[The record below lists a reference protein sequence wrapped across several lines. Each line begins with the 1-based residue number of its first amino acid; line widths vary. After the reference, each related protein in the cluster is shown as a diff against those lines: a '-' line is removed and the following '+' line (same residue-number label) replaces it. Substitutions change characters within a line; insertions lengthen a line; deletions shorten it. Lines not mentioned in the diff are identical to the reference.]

1 MATSPIS
8 SRPRSTDRITTVP
21 ESSFSPTIR
30 AARASLRANSA
41 RRQQNIQMLR
51 QHIGRPDFYEQMAR
65 VDPAAAGEW
74 RRMVGMQAQFQRGE
88 ARYDRTTRTYSES
101 MRESLHRA
109 AIELYRRQGAGD
121 VFHHFIGIHP
131 ALFNA
136 NGAFTGSSLGR
147 TAAGALSLT
156 SPVMRAMASRTQG
169 QGVDGNA
176 VLSNTNF
183 TEVFR
188 NFMGLSIG
196 ANNATNYAPLA
207 NQVAEET
214 RVSRERRGLPITPR

>member
-1 MATSPIS
+1 MATAPIAR
-8 SRPRSTDRITTVP
+8 RPDRITTVP

-30 AARASLRANSA
+30 AARAAMRVNSA
-41 RRQQNIQMLR
+41 RRQQNVQLLR

-65 VDPAAAGEW
+65 VDPSAAGEW
-74 RRMVGMQAQFQRGE
+74 RRMVRMQAQFQRGE
-88 ARYDRTTRTYSES
+88 SRYDQTTRTYSES

-121 VFHHFIGIHP
+121 VFHHFISIHP

-136 NGAFTGSSLGR
+136 NGAFRANSLGR
-147 TAAGALSLT
+147 TAVSALGMT
-156 SPVMRAMASRTQG
+156 SPAMAAVASRMRG
-169 QGVDGNA
+169 QGVDGTA

-196 ANNATNYAPLA
+196 MNGTNNYAPLA
-207 NQVAEET
+207 NQIAEQV

>member
-1 MATSPIS
+1 MPTALT
-8 SRPRSTDRITTVP
+8 SRPAPRYDRITTVP

-30 AARASLRANSA
+30 AARAALRANSA
-41 RRQQNIQMLR
+41 ARQQNIQLLR
-51 QHIGRPDFYEQMAR
+51 QHIGQADFYEQMAR
-65 VDPAAAGEW
+65 VDPSAAGEW

-88 ARYDRTTRTYSES
+88 AGYDRTTRTYSES

-109 AIELYRRQGAGD
+109 AIELYRRQGPGD
-121 VFHHFIGIHP
+121 VFEHFIGVHP

-136 NGAFTGSSLGR
+136 NGAFSGLGR
-147 TAAGALSLT
+147 TALS
-156 SPVMRAMASRTQG
+156 AMAVTNPALRPLANG
-169 QGVDGNA
+169 AGGVDGYA
-176 VLSNTNF
+176 VLTNTNF

-196 ANNATNYAPLA
+196 ANNAYNYAPLA